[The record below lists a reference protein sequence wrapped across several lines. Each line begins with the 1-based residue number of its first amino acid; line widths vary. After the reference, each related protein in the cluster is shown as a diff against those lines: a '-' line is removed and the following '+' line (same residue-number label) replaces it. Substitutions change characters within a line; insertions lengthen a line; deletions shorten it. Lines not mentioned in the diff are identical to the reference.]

1 MHVEHARSRRATID
15 DEGDGYSHTIRKPQ
29 PRRAPAAPR
38 ERVFEP
44 KNLILFMQIK
54 ELHWRGENAMPQAV
68 EGAISSPGK
77 VGGTIDDGRSL
88 RVGFEDSQGKPTM
101 KAQLLG
107 EFAVVVIQYVK
118 MV

>member
-1 MHVEHARSRRATID
+1 
-15 DEGDGYSHTIRKPQ
+15 
-29 PRRAPAAPR
+29 
-38 ERVFEP
+38 
-44 KNLILFMQIK
+44 
-54 ELHWRGENAMPQAV
+54 MPQAV

-77 VGGTIDDGRSL
+77 VGWTIDDGRSL